1 MIDANLRRMLEELRE
16 SYVKIMLIFNEV
28 TQMSIQ
34 DKLTKIDSAR
44 KAIGEIEQ
52 KVRQQDKA
60 LKDLH
65 ESVLQN

>member
-34 DKLTKIDSAR
+34 DKLTKIDNAR

-65 ESVLQN
+65 ESVI

>member
-34 DKLTKIDSAR
+34 DRLTKIDNAR

-60 LKDLH
+60 LKDMH
-65 ESVLQN
+65 ESVI

>member
-34 DKLTKIDSAR
+34 DKLTKIDNAR

-52 KVRQQDKA
+52 KVRQ
-60 LKDLH
+60 
-65 ESVLQN
+65 